1 MPPEQAGPFLH
12 ICLFYTDAT
21 GAGRPSFTHMMS
33 VLHRCHRSRQAPFY
47 THDVCFTQMPQEQAG
62 PFVPGSMGTAQG
74 TAVSQVPSVVAE
86 AEERQLGQD
95 ELPTDSMVSV
105 AVLYSENPWSFFIV
119 KCRATVERLTEQ
131 IG

>member
-1 MPPEQAGPFLH
+1 
-12 ICLFYTDAT
+12 
-21 GAGRPSFTHMMS
+21 
-33 VLHRCHRSRQAPFY
+33 
-47 THDVCFTQMPQEQAG
+47 MPQEQAG

-86 AEERQLGQD
+86 AKERQLGQD

-105 AVLYSENPWSFFIV
+105 AVLFSENPWSFFIV